1 MITVTSPEL
10 MQLLERI
17 AVALERQT
25 ELLDR
30 ISGQIGY
37 DVPPVYEAGA
47 PAPEFVPFAT
57 SQASE
62 APAIDP
68 SPIPEPQTSE
78 GYTGMVK
85 AIPREEAEAWWN
97 SLAQKAAEQRAA
109 AAAPGPAFGTH
120 DPKPWETA
128 TPAPAPSADKKPWDR

>member
-1 MITVTSPEL
+1 MITITSPEL
-10 MQLLERI
+10 LGLLTRLVAASERQ
-17 AVALERQT
+17 ANALEAISFALQT
-25 ELLDR
+25 YGAVQVERD
-30 ISGQIGY
+30 
-37 DVPPVYEAGA
+37 PPEV
-47 PAPEFVPFAT
+47 VPFAT
-57 SQASE
+57 SPASE

-97 SLAQKAAEQRAA
+97 GLAQKAAEQRAA